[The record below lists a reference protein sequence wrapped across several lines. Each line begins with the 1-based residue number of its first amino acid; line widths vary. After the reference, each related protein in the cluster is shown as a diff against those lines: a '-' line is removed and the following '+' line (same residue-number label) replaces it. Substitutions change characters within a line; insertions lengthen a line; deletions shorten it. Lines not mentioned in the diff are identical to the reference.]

1 MKRKVTEVEVEDA
14 RRAIDELMKD
24 ETFRKKLS
32 EYILIKR

>member
-1 MKRKVTEVEVEDA
+1 MKRKVTEVEVQNA
-14 RRAIDELMKD
+14 RRALNELMKD